1 MDFNDT
7 PAEAKFRTEVRQ
19 WLEANAKPKS
29 ATGFSAENPRFQR
42 NEADALKAAKAWQA
56 KKAAKGYAR
65 ITWPKENGGL
75 GGTPMQQVIYS
86 QEESKFDVPSGFF
99 EIGLGMCIPT
109 VTHYASKDVAARY
122 VKPALLGEEI
132 WCQLFSEPS
141 AGSDVAG
148 LRTRAERDGTDWVI
162 NGQKIWTSGAHYSD
176 FGILLT
182 RTDPNAQKHK
192 GLTMFYLSMKSP
204 GVEVK
209 PIKQMSGGANFN
221 EVFFTNVRIPDSQRL
236 GEVGAGWGV
245 ALTTLMHERLAV
257 GGGQGGSGPDIKELI
272 ALARETEL
280 EEGPA
285 IRNAAVREKIAEWYV
300 RGQGLKY
307 TTYRTLTA
315 LSQGKVPGPEA
326 SIAKIVVAPKMQ
338 NLSSFAMD
346 LEDMG
351 GIMNGE
357 GAAQHGA
364 FQQSYMWAPGLRIA
378 GGTDEILKNIIAER
392 VLGLPADIRVDK
404 DIPFNKLP
412 TGR

>member
-7 PAEAKFRTEVRQ
+7 PAEAKFRTEVRA
-19 WLEANAKPKS
+19 WLDANAKPKS

-42 NEADALKAAKAWQA
+42 NEVEALKIAKAWQA

-75 GGTPMQQVIYS
+75 GGTPMQQVVYS

-109 VTHYASKDVAARY
+109 VTHYASKEVAARY
-122 VKPALLGEEI
+122 VKPALNGEEI
-132 WCQLFSEPS
+132 WCQLFSEPA

-148 LRTRAERDGTDWVI
+148 LRTRAERDGDGWVV
-162 NGQKIWTSGAHYSD
+162 NGQKVWTSGAHYSD

-221 EVFFTNVRIPDSQRL
+221 EVYFTNVRIPDSQRL

-280 EEGPA
+280 EDGPA

-351 GIMNGE
+351 GVMTGE
-357 GAAQHGA
+357 DAAQNGA
-364 FQQSYMWAPGLRIA
+364 FQQAYMWAPGLRIA

>member
-7 PAEAKFRTEVRQ
+7 PAEAKFRTEVRA
-19 WLEANAKPKS
+19 WLDANAKPKS

-42 NEADALKAAKAWQA
+42 NEAEALKIAKAWQA

-65 ITWPKENGGL
+65 VTWPKENGGL
-75 GGTPMQQVIYS
+75 GGTPMQQVVYS

-109 VTHYASKDVAARY
+109 VTHYASKEVAARY
-122 VKPALLGEEI
+122 VKPALNGEEI

-148 LRTRAERDGTDWVI
+148 LRTRAERDGDDWIV
-162 NGQKIWTSGAHYSD
+162 NGQKVWTSGAHYSD
-176 FGILLT
+176 YGIVLT
-182 RTDPNAQKHK
+182 RTDPAAQKHK

-221 EVFFTNVRIPDSQRL
+221 EVYFTNVRIPDSQRL

-257 GGGQGGSGPDIKELI
+257 GGGQGGAGPDIKELI

-280 EEGPA
+280 EDGPA

-338 NLSSFAMD
+338 ILSSFAMD

-351 GIMNGE
+351 GVMTGE
-357 GAAQHGA
+357 DAAQNGA

>member
-7 PAEAKFRTEVRQ
+7 PDEAKFRADVRG
-19 WLEANAKPKS
+19 WLEANAKLKS
-29 ATGFSAENPRFQR
+29 ADGFAAGNPRFQR
-42 NEADALKAAKAWQA
+42 TEAESLKAAKAWQK
-56 KKAAKGYAR
+56 KKAEKGYAR
-65 ITWPKENGGL
+65 ITWPKEWGGL
-75 GGTPMQQVIYS
+75 GGTPIQSVIYG
-86 QEESKFDVPSGFF
+86 QEESKFDVPTGFF

-109 VTHYASKDVAARY
+109 LMTYAEKDVLARY

-148 LRTRAERDGTDWVI
+148 LRTRAEKDGDHWVI
-162 NGQKIWTSGAHYSD
+162 NGQKIWTSGAQYSD

-182 RTDPNAQKHK
+182 RTDPNAQKHA
-192 GLTMFYLSMKSP
+192 GLTMFYIDMKAP
-204 GVEVK
+204 GVEVR

-221 EVFFTNVRIPDSQRL
+221 EVFFTNLRVHDNQRL
-236 GEVGAGWGV
+236 GKVGEGWKV

-257 GGGQGGSGPDIKELI
+257 GGGQGGTGPDIRELI
-272 ALARETEL
+272 ALARNTEL
-280 EEGPA
+280 EDGPA
-285 IRNAAVREKIAEWYV
+285 IRNAAVRERIAEWYV
-300 RGQGLKY
+300 KGQGLKY

-315 LSQGKVPGPEA
+315 LSKGQVPGPEA
-326 SIAKIVVAPKMQ
+326 SIAKVVVAPKMQ
-338 NLSSFAMD
+338 DLSSFAME

-351 GIMNGE
+351 GIQTAEDAPMM
-357 GAAQHGA
+357 GA

-378 GGTDEILKNIIAER
+378 GGTDEILRNIIAER
-392 VLGLPADIRVDK
+392 VLGLPGDIRVDK